1 MKKLTSAIALQHMT
15 LQTLDTSR
23 RAIQKRIE
31 ELFAEKH
38 ELDTLIDDLKATQ
51 TGIDRTSSPA
61 GLTAVNAQLVAPP

>member
-38 ELDTLIDDLKATQ
+38 ELDTLIDDLKAMRALIEETMDEKKAKSAP
-51 TGIDRTSSPA
+51 DRD
-61 GLTAVNAQLVAPP
+61 